1 MIKSIDQRVS
11 KIALA
16 VVISGIFLCQPAH
29 AETHSMTVGDHT
41 ISVGKTKHHN
51 DMDRVEQRIK
61 TMHDK
66 LNLTAG
72 QESQWNGVAQIMRDN
87 EADIHQL
94 VISRHENEP
103 ANAVEDL
110 QSYETIAETLMQTA
124 LRSSFRSLRP
134 FITTCPMRNRNAPT
148 ACSEGSKDAP
158 GTRLAAPAAL
168 TTLNK
173 EH

>member
-16 VVISGIFLCQPAH
+16 VFIGGISLAHPAY
-29 AETHSMTVGDHT
+29 AETHSMSVGDHT
-41 ISVGKTKHHN
+41 ISVAVTKHHN

-72 QESQWNGVAQIMRDN
+72 QESQWKDVAQVMRAN

-110 QSYETIAETLMQTA
+110 QSYETIADAHADGLKKLVPVFTSFYNNLSDEQQAHADSMFGRFEGRPMHKVSSV
-124 LRSSFRSLRP
+124 RSSNN
-134 FITTCPMRNRNAPT
+134 I
-148 ACSEGSKDAP
+148 E
-158 GTRLAAPAAL
+158 
-168 TTLNK
+168 
-173 EH
+173 

>member
-1 MIKSIDQRVS
+1 MIKYNNLHVS

-16 VVISGIFLCQPAH
+16 VLVGGMSLGQPAY
-29 AETHSMTVGDHT
+29 AETHSVSIGDHT
-41 ISVGKTKHHN
+41 ISVGEKKHHN

-72 QESQWNGVAQIMRDN
+72 QESQWNDVAQVMRSN
-87 EADIHQL
+87 ETDIHQL

-110 QSYETIAETLMQTA
+110 KSYETIADAHADGLKKLIPVFTSFYNNLSAEQQTRA
-124 LRSSFRSLRP
+124 DSLFGKFEGRSGHKVSSAR
-134 FITTCPMRNRNAPT
+134 TRNNV
-148 ACSEGSKDAP
+148 E
-158 GTRLAAPAAL
+158 
-168 TTLNK
+168 
-173 EH
+173 